1 MSKINQKIIIN
12 VEDDETRIAL
22 IHGKSLNNLYI
33 EQTHQTQ
40 KIGNIYC
47 GKVVK
52 VQPSFQAAF
61 IDYGEERHGFL
72 SLSDINFQVYKPNRE
87 IRGRLSITQL
97 LKPGQK
103 VLVQLVKDEIAHKGA
118 SLTTNISLAGRF
130 LVFMPDSERGGVSRK
145 IEDEDQRSRLR
156 HLLKGLGGE
165 DSSAII
171 RTVGVDR
178 SLTELKR
185 DFMILRRT
193 WNEIKEEYEEQS
205 AIGLLYQEENAMVR
219 MIRDY
224 YHEDISEVVIDEPV
238 AFQRALEFFQAHMPK
253 EQKKLQ
259 LFLGEKSLFSSYDI
273 EGQIEA
279 LHNQQVSLPSGGSL
293 VIIPTEALVA
303 IDVNSGR
310 SMQERNIEATALR
323 TNLEAAEEVAKQL
336 RLRNLGGLIVVDFI
350 DMDNSKNRLSV
361 EQKIEEAM
369 SADKAKT
376 SFGEISKFGLLELS
390 RQRISGSLSRNSVVV
405 TLANRILRKIHD
417 SAVEKKVLQVHIRLP
432 LEISSHLLNVKRQ
445 RLTQMEMDFGIRISI
460 TPDTSLS
467 AEEIPEMEVALREQD
482 GGETRASVL
491 ISASDMRDENIDVKK
506 RKGNNDV
513 DKIDKTSLVPDSME
527 MEIEE
532 KQTRQIKNKNPK
544 LSSQSKIKSPL
555 SKSSSKQDQ
564 NDLDSILEKNNDE
577 LTATEKQETPEVE
590 KKEKTVIK
598 KQDSKEN
605 INVELFKSVHE
616 PLEVDD
622 AHNEKESGQEK
633 VVDEETVSEVST
645 FRSFH
650 LDENL
655 DSVENTK
662 IISRDY
668 PTIDTIETPM
678 FSSVHITDTVKSAPE
693 IDSSK
698 QEEESRWASGKP
710 KSDSAKKSGKITQG
724 ESTSKTAKEKLNSK
738 KVDIKSKTR
747 KTMIESK
754 AVPVTKV
761 KLKSKNV
768 SVKKIGTDNSK
779 TSRSFKI
786 KKMSASKPNQDSKSK
801 KNNKIVQKH
810 QKSEKTSDESL

>member
-1 MSKINQKIIIN
+1 MSKKNQKIIIN

-527 MEIEE
+527 MGIEE
-532 KQTRQIKNKNPK
+532 KQTKQIKNKNPK